1 MIVLVPAPL
10 TVPRFI
16 EHIGALLVPWLVTLG
31 VAATMPARAQVNTEA
46 MRRDTIS
53 PGLHHRIGL
62 DFAYQDGNAQFL
74 LLAAYYR
81 LDYLSGDLYGFLV
94 GRYGRGSGGDAL
106 FRNDGFAHLRLSYA
120 FNPTLGAEAFAQEEF
135 NDFIL
140 LRNRALGGGGVR
152 LTLADERKTGSSFAL
167 HVGVGGMYERERI
180 ASEPPEATDLVRST
194 NYLAIAWT
202 PAPFLRFNATTYAQ
216 FAVTHPHDYRL
227 LTEASLGVKL
237 SDLLEFNTSARH
249 RYDNEPPPG
258 IKGFD
263 LQVANGLSV
272 TF

>member
-1 MIVLVPAPL
+1 MIILLPAAL
-10 TVPRFI
+10 TAPRSI
-16 EHIGALLVPWLVTLG
+16 GRIGALLLPGL
-31 VAATMPARAQVNTEA
+31 AAFGIATTMPSHAQVNTEA

-120 FNPTLGAEAFAQEEF
+120 FNPTLGAEAFAQQEF

-140 LRNRALGGGGVR
+140 LRNRTLGGGGVR
-152 LTLADERKTGSSFAL
+152 ITLADERDAGSSFAL
-167 HVGVGGMYERERI
+167 HIGAAGMYERERI
-180 ASEPPEATDLVRST
+180 ASKPPEATDLVRST

-202 PAPFLRFNATTYAQ
+202 PGPLLRFNATTYAQ
-216 FAVTHPHDYRL
+216 FAVAHPHDYRL

-258 IKGFD
+258 VKGFD
-263 LQVANGLSV
+263 LLVANGLCV

>member
-1 MIVLVPAPL
+1 MVILSSATL
-10 TVPRFI
+10 AGLRSI
-16 EHIGALLVPWLVTLG
+16 GRIGALLVPGLLTLG
-31 VAATMPARAQVNTEA
+31 MAITTTLRAQVNTEA

-81 LDYLSGDLYGFLV
+81 VDYLSGDLYGFLV

-140 LRNRALGGGGVR
+140 LRNRALGGAGLR
-152 LTLADERKTGSSFAL
+152 LTLTDQRDAGSSFAL
-167 HVGVGGMYERERI
+167 HIGVGGMYERERI
-180 ASEPPEATDLVRST
+180 ASEPAEATDLIRST
-194 NYLAIAWT
+194 NYLSIAW
-202 PAPFLRFNATTYAQ
+202 APGPLLRFNATTYAQ
-216 FAVTHPHDYRL
+216 FAVAHPHDYRL

-258 IKGFD
+258 IRGFD
-263 LQVANGLSV
+263 LLVANGLCV